1 MQMSHSEAISSLQ
14 ATMPDLSNTGERLIP
29 DAEHAAWNYQ
39 VHLNRYLYTQKY
51 IKPGWTILDY
61 GCGTGYGL
69 HTLAQST
76 SALCVGVDKTE
87 SIAYAAQRYPA
98 GNIQYQAGDLT
109 DARTRY
115 GPFDLI
121 VSFDVIEHLTDIDA
135 YLQNIAAQLRND
147 TSLAFISTPWSYR
160 RNNHW
165 PAHNEYHTCE
175 LTLTEF
181 FAYLDRYFRI
191 EEITLALGMLA
202 QLRRK
207 GDFQNDLDVLL
218 VPLSGHHLG
227 AIEHDLETMSSTI
240 EGMAVYRAGVA
251 YASQWLMMHQKRQD
265 NLRGY
270 LPHNT
275 QNCSLLMLE
284 QAKQLT
290 ASFTAE
296 TENLSAI
303 AIPLSTYRRLNGAT
317 LEFSL
322 FNEGLLVATVQTP
335 MLLIQDNIAHRFL
348 FPAIPDSM
356 GKTFQLCLQASNACP
371 GHTIG
376 VWCDQLEQPIFQ
388 PLYRRYRWHGHPL
401 YSLSVEFIR
410 GDLSSSSPVDQWQAE
425 LEAQRQNIDASRA
438 EKKYLP
444 PVHQRPWPADASIW
458 TKWLGALRH
467 YGLVATLGEMISY
480 VRWRFRP

>member
-1 MQMSHSEAISSLQ
+1 MSHSEAINSLQ
-14 ATMPDLSNTGERLIP
+14 ATMLTLPNTGERLIP
-29 DAEHAAWNYQ
+29 DAEQAAWNYQ

-51 IKPGWTILDY
+51 IKPDWTILDY

-76 SALCVGVDKTE
+76 RALCVGVDKSE

-109 DARTRY
+109 DVSTRY
-115 GPFDLI
+115 GQFDLI
-121 VSFDVIEHLTDIDA
+121 VSFDVIEHLIDIDA

-160 RNNHW
+160 RNNRW

-181 FAYLDRYFRI
+181 FAYLDRYFKI
-191 EEITLALGMLA
+191 EEITLALGMLVK
-202 QLRRK
+202 LRRK
-207 GDFQNDLDVLL
+207 GDAQNDLDVLL
-218 VPLSGHHLG
+218 VSLSGHHLK
-227 AIEHDLETMSSTI
+227 AIEDDLETMSSTI
-240 EGMAVYRAGVA
+240 EAMVVYQAGVA
-251 YASQWLMMHQKRQD
+251 YASQWLMVHEKRQD
-265 NLRGY
+265 NLRNFP
-270 LPHNT
+270 PHDT
-275 QNCSLLMLE
+275 QNCRLLILE
-284 QAKQLT
+284 QTKQLA

-303 AIPLSTYRRLNGAT
+303 EIPLSTYGRLNGAT
-317 LEFSL
+317 LEFLL

-356 GKTFQLCLQASNACP
+356 GKTFQLCLQAPDARP

-376 VWCDQLEQPIFQ
+376 VWCDQAEQPIFQ

-401 YSLSVEFIR
+401 YNLSVEYIR
-410 GDLSSSSPVDQWQAE
+410 GDLSSSSPLDQWQAE
-425 LEAQRQNIDASRA
+425 SETQRQRIDASRA
-438 EKKYLP
+438 KKKYLP
-444 PVHQRPWPADASIW
+444 PVHQRPWPVDAPIW
-458 TKWLGALRH
+458 TKCLGALRH
-467 YGLVATLGEMISY
+467 YGLIATLVEMIAY
-480 VRWRFRP
+480 MRWRFRL